1 MVMGFNY
8 NNVYKIILLKDYNC
22 ETAILRVQHYYSLNF
37 SLMAII
43 IIKKMQQQTGF
54 VPANTTFKVTA
65 EYSLCSNKIERYVD
79 KETDEFL
86 N

>member
-1 MVMGFNY
+1 
-8 NNVYKIILLKDYNC
+8 
-22 ETAILRVQHYYSLNF
+22 
-37 SLMAII
+37 
-43 IIKKMQQQTGF
+43 MQQQTGF

-86 N
+86 SWPTHTTKNINKKKWLFT